1 MIINENNKNQISK
14 SMVKRGFNQTPE
26 ELKEKLYQQSRKI
39 KANQNPEVKDIQKNV
54 RETFNKMRN
63 LKWLSIKSQLVT

>member
-1 MIINENNKNQISK
+1 
-14 SMVKRGFNQTPE
+14 MVKRGFNQTPE

-39 KANQNPEVKDIQKNV
+39 KENQNPEVKDIQKNV

-63 LKWLSIKSQLVT
+63 LK

>member
-39 KANQNPEVKDIQKNV
+39 KENQNPEVKDIQKNV

-63 LKWLSIKSQLVT
+63 LK

>member
-39 KANQNPEVKDIQKNV
+39 KENQNPEVKDIQKNV

>member
-63 LKWLSIKSQLVT
+63 LK